1 MQIFKPKFWSKKNS
15 LISYSL
21 LPFSLFFQLFL
32 ILKKN
37 LSKEEKFSI
46 PVICVGNIYVG
57 GTGKT
62 PLAIEIVKILKKIN
76 IKSAIVKKSY
86 KQHNDEFRLIKSKKI
101 ALLKSSS
108 RATAIKEAEIN
119 KFDCAVLDDGY
130 QDFSINKNLNILCFN
145 EKQLIGNGMVYLLV
159 LSGSLYLL

>member
-101 ALLKSSS
+101 ALLK
-108 RATAIKEAEIN
+108 
-119 KFDCAVLDDGY
+119 KFITGH
-130 QDFSINKNLNILCFN
+130 SN
-145 EKQLIGNGMVYLLV
+145 
-159 LSGSLYLL
+159 